1 MPAQTPR
8 PRWRSTRGFSL
19 VEALVVV
26 VILGVLTL
34 IFAPRLE
41 PLAAGRGVK
50 GARAG
55 FVNLFNLARV
65 YAVQLRGRAFVVVS
79 NNIATARVVSG
90 GVSRTVGSA
99 VRFDSTFR
107 VVATPVPDS
116 VIIESTGLITTG
128 LPFSLVLSRSGVVDT
143 VKITGFGKV
152 E

>member
-1 MPAQTPR
+1 MPAQTLR

-41 PLAAGRGVK
+41 PLAAGRGVN
-50 GARAG
+50 GAKAS
-55 FVNLFNLARV
+55 FISLYKLARS
-65 YAVQLRGRAFVVVS
+65 YAVQLRGTAVVRVS
-79 NNIATARVVSG
+79 NNIATASVTFG
-90 GVSRTVGSA
+90 GTTRNIGSA

-107 VVATPVPDS
+107 VVATPVPDT
-116 VIIESTGLITTG
+116 VLIQPTGLVTTG
-128 LPFSLVLSRSGVVDT
+128 LPFSLALVRSGVVDT